1 MKRITAIAFF
11 VLAALVTA
19 GSAMAQDHAVKANVP
34 FDFTVGNA
42 HVPAGTY
49 TILSTG
55 SPVIVELRN
64 DSGKVHIFGS
74 AYASG
79 KEPTRSSLVFDKYG
93 DRYFLHEIRCS
104 TISTMN
110 VDLPVSKSEKSVQRQ
125 EASLQQNN
133 RDEIFVA
140 LAEIK

>member
-1 MKRITAIAFF
+1 MKRITAIALFA
-11 VLAALVTA
+11 LATLVA
-19 GSAMAQDHAVKANVP
+19 GSAMAQEHAVKANVP

-49 TILSTG
+49 TISST
-55 SPVIVELRN
+55 STPAMVELRN
-64 DSGKVHIFGS
+64 ASGKVHIFGA

-79 KEPTRSSLVFDKYG
+79 KQPSSNKLVFDKYG

-104 TISTMN
+104 TADTMN
-110 VDLPVSKSEKSVQRQ
+110 VDLPVSKSEKWAQKQ

-133 RDEIFVA
+133 KDEIFVA

>member
-11 VLAALVTA
+11 ALATLVSA
-19 GSAMAQDHAVKANVP
+19 GTAMAQDHSVKANVP

-49 TILSTG
+49 TIMSTG
-55 SPVIVELRN
+55 SPTTVELRSE
-64 DSGKVHIFGS
+64 SGKVHIFGT
-74 AYASG
+74 AYSSG
-79 KEPTRSSLVFDKYG
+79 KEPTSSSLVFDKYG

-104 TISTMN
+104 TVSTMN
-110 VDLPVSKSEKSVQRQ
+110 VDLPITKAEKSALKQ
-125 EASLQQNN
+125 EASLQQNRN
-133 RDEIFVA
+133 EIFVA